1 MALIIMRALEWTFW
15 TKPPRRIS
23 LPSSTTSD
31 PKEDRGD
38 NDLRRIAGDALDLI
52 LNLRGIGWDWS
63 TTRPPPPTGPT
74 KSKPKFLLGTFLST
88 IGHTL
93 AVDVCQYIIQAMS
106 PSTFGSHAGGTIF
119 DHSLPPFLRY
129 LRSSVITFLGG
140 LVIYHSLTVDYGV
153 IACFGVLIGQ
163 HPTQY
168 PPLFQSPLRST
179 SLTELWGKRW
189 HQGFRSAFMFV
200 GSKPLSVLF
209 GPIGKVCGA
218 FLLSGLVHDMGLWGL
233 GRGSDFLSVGGFFL
247 MMAVGVV
254 LEGVWR
260 AVSGRQVNGRLGW
273 AWTVIWTVGWANLL
287 IDAWYRRGVAA
298 CSVIAEDI
306 RPTKMIEGWVR
317 SQL

>member
-1 MALIIMRALEWTFW
+1 
-15 TKPPRRIS
+15 
-23 LPSSTTSD
+23 
-31 PKEDRGD
+31 
-38 NDLRRIAGDALDLI
+38 
-52 LNLRGIGWDWS
+52 
-63 TTRPPPPTGPT
+63 
-74 KSKPKFLLGTFLST
+74 
-88 IGHTL
+88 
-93 AVDVCQYIIQAMS
+93 
-106 PSTFGSHAGGTIF
+106 
-119 DHSLPPFLRY
+119 
-129 LRSSVITFLGG
+129 
-140 LVIYHSLTVDYGV
+140 
-153 IACFGVLIGQ
+153 
-163 HPTQY
+163 
-168 PPLFQSPLRST
+168 
-179 SLTELWGKRW
+179 
-189 HQGFRSAFMFV
+189 MFV

-209 GPIGKVCGA
+209 GPIGKVFGA